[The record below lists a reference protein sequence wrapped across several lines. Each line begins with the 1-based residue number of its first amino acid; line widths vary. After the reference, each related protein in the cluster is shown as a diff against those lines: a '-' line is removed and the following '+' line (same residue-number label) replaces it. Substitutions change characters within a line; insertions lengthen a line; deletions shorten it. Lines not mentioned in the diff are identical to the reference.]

1 HHRGRLRRARR
12 RALGPYR
19 RHRKPRERGVD
30 HLGRRAVDG
39 GSRRRGD
46 AGRRGYWRVF
56 RVRAARITPH
66 AGPLVAVRA
75 GRRLRADDPVP
86 ANGAD
91 GHPGATPATTGGDW
105 KSRRREKNGTCD
117 LLTRAGN
124 VTTTRE

>member
-1 HHRGRLRRARR
+1 RGRLRGARR

-19 RHRKPRERGVD
+19 RHRKPGERGVD
-30 HLGRRAVDG
+30 HLGRRVVDG

-46 AGRRGYWRVF
+46 AGRRGYWGVYRVWP
-56 RVRAARITPH
+56 ARIPQH
-66 AGPLVAVRA
+66 AGSLVAVPA
-75 GRRLRADDPVP
+75 GGCLRADDPVP

-105 KSRRREKNGTCD
+105 NSRRREKNGTCD